1 MWTILTA
8 DTEKSSSTTQDIQF
22 QVEVFFKNRPTLIMC
37 GTPYWYKST
46 CIRHQLL
53 CVKIAIFPK
62 KKSRKCY
69 NFIVQLK
76 FCQLGQKKPLS
87 LIVYH
92 CDTLFLSQPE
102 TGFSLDGFQ
111 NLS

>member
-1 MWTILTA
+1 MFLTA
-8 DTEKSSSTTQDIQF
+8 DPEKKSSITQDIQF

-37 GTPYWYKST
+37 ETPYWYKLT
-46 CIRHQLL
+46 CVRHHLL
-53 CVKIAIFPK
+53 CVKIAILP
-62 KKSRKCY
+62 KKSRECY
-69 NFIVQLK
+69 NFIAQLK

-92 CDTLFLSQPE
+92 CETLFLSQPE